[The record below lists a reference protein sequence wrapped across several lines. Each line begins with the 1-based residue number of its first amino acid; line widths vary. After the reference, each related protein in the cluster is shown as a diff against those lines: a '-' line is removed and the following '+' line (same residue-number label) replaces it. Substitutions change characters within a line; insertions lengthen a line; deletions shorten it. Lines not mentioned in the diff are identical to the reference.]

1 MAERLRQELEQLEV
15 DNEKDMKKVTV
26 SVWVSEFIC
35 TDVTIEDV
43 MKRAVAALY
52 DAKEI
57 GRNRVIFRNQ
67 YSTIGVVWLF
77 F

>member
-1 MAERLRQELEQLEV
+1 
-15 DNEKDMKKVTV
+15 
-26 SVWVSEFIC
+26 
-35 TDVTIEDV
+35 

-67 YSTIGVVWLF
+67 YSTIGVV
-77 F
+77 